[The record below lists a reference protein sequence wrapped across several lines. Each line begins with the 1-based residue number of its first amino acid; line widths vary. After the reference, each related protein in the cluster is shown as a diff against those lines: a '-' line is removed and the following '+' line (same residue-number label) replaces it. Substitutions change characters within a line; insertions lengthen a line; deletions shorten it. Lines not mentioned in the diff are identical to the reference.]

1 MVSPVTTPIPEVFKI
16 FSLHRY
22 FLWSIEM
29 RDHYLQVGKQ
39 FSPTPNFFDNEH
51 AGRAFMYLSYWYAGL
66 YVVCEGWQ
74 ELKLSDP
81 EIDSLLAS
89 PHLALLK
96 RFRHG
101 VYHFQPDYFDKRLMN
116 PFVLGKD
123 FDDWI
128 ESLTGAFHRYL
139 VDWSKNQTAALDEVQ
154 P

>member
-1 MVSPVTTPIPEVFKI
+1 MSTPVPEVFKI

-22 FLWSIEM
+22 FIWSIEM
-29 RDHYLQVGKQ
+29 REHYLQVGKQ
-39 FSPTPNFFDNEH
+39 FSPTPSFFDNEV

-66 YVVCEGWQ
+66 FVVCEGWQ

-81 EIDSLLAS
+81 EIDGLLAS
-89 PHLALLK
+89 SNLELLK
-96 RFRHG
+96 RFRNG

-123 FDDWI
+123 FDEWV
-128 ESLTGAFHRYL
+128 ESLTHAFARYL
-139 VDWSKNQTAALDEVQ
+139 DACSKSQTATLTQSQ